1 MFVPSIRDL
10 KTGFISFV
18 EEEQMSWRVL
28 LHPLQLVHIL
38 LRHRFLHF
46 LVAGGG
52 GALIG
57 LGLTWLLTT
66 FVLGLEN
73 YFTAYLIGTGATLVF
88 NFTMYSLV
96 IFKTSRAHVRR
107 LLVYFFYI
115 VSIIA
120 VQATLVKTITPLV
133 GLRWYLLVI
142 ATLIGLFSVVN
153 FMAFKLSIFKEHPIA

>member
-1 MFVPSIRDL
+1 MIVPSIREL
-10 KTGFISFV
+10 RASFV
-18 EEEQMSWRVL
+18 SFIEEEQISWRIL
-28 LHPLQLVHIL
+28 LRPLQVVRIL

-46 LVAGGG
+46 LLAGGG
-52 GALIG
+52 GAFIG
-57 LGLTWLLTT
+57 IGLTWILTT
-66 FVLGLEN
+66 FVFGLEN
-73 YFTAYLIGTGATLVF
+73 YFTAYLIGTGAALVF

-107 LLVYFFYI
+107 LLVYFIYI
-115 VSIIA
+115 VSVIV
-120 VQATLVKTITPLV
+120 VQAILVKTITPLV